1 MIKKILLT
9 LSLLGFISL
18 PTKAALIEFE
28 KCYST
33 NFILTENENYEH
45 ERLENIKWS
54 KEVYDLINTNLYKQF
69 DEEEFK
75 KLKRKNPKEHID
87 YYWKHSGAFNS
98 KLIKE
103 QKKDIADLQKKGWKK
118 INRVE
123 KDVYSINTENGIIT
137 NFFAWTPEWLDF
149 QRDSLNWNK
158 AEYKAE
164 NKSTSLLEKLYQ
176 ETLSEPRATSEK
188 YKITSYAGGII
199 EAKQI
204 NSVLN
209 NKIIIDVSKNII
221 SDIGKGYQSSSE
233 NIKICKPL
241 TSFANNSRNFKSYW
255 WVLVVLGAVVFY
267 IYTQTTSEK
276 KNRIKIVNKSE
287 NQERKMPVKKD
298 SNVKSNS
305 DLNVFIKFLK
315 DFYQGKVS
323 LPMSYWVVYGCGS
336 AVNYLM
342 FLFLENTALGGLLA
356 IYVIIFTFF
365 AIIGTWRSATNYKI
379 EKQKIKQSG
388 AWGTVAQVLI
398 VLSILRFFVELLKLF
413 AKN

>member
-33 NFILTENENYEH
+33 RGILTENYDDEK
-45 ERLENIKWS
+45 LENIKWS
-54 KEVYDLINTNLYKQF
+54 KEVYDLQNITLYKQF

-75 KLKRKNPKEHID
+75 NFKRKNPKGHIENSKRFD
-87 YYWKHSGAFNS
+87 AFNS
-98 KLIKE
+98 KFIKE
-103 QKKDIADLQKKGWKK
+103 HKKDIADLEKKGWKK

-137 NFFAWTPEWLDF
+137 RFFVFTPEWLDW
-149 QRDSLNWNK
+149 QKDSIQWYK

-164 NKSTSLLEKLYQ
+164 NKSTSLLEKSYQ
-176 ETLSEPRATSEK
+176 ELLSEPRATSYK

-204 NSVLN
+204 NSASN
-209 NKIIIDVSKNII
+209 YKIIIDVSKNII
-221 SDIGKGYQSSSE
+221 SDIKGYQSSSE

-298 SNVKSNS
+298 SKVKSNS

-398 VLSILRFFVELLKLF
+398 VLSVLRFFVELLKLF